1 MDRYAHIIRFPTLL
15 LLTLL
20 LSGCGE
26 AVVMTGADR
35 LARVGWEGAT
45 GLPAEGVGVI
55 TNHTGRLSDGT
66 HLVDA
71 LLDEGVGVAAVFS
84 PEHGFTGD
92 VPEGARVYAEGE
104 RYRGVPIHSLYG
116 VGLSP
121 TEEMLEGI
129 RVLVYDIQDVGARFY
144 TYTSTLTLTL
154 ETAAA
159 RGIPYVIL
167 DRPDPIGGLR
177 VEGPVLEEGLASF
190 VGRHPIPVR
199 YALTPA
205 EYVRYLGGEGL
216 LEGFEALDLR
226 IVPLQG
232 WRRRMLYPE
241 TGVPWVPPSPN
252 MPTPAT
258 ALVYPGTCLVEGTT
272 LSEGRGTER
281 PFELI
286 GAPWADGEAVAAR
299 LAGLGLPG
307 VVFRPAAFTPG
318 DPSSSVEVKW
328 KGRVCSGVEVVVTDP
343 DVFPSFLTGVAVV
356 SAFRRLHPEDFYWRE
371 AHFDRLAGVRW
382 LREGIEA
389 GLEPRELAARW
400 EEETAAWAA
409 RSEGY
414 RIYP

>member
-1 MDRYAHIIRFPTLL
+1 M
-15 LLTLL
+15 
-20 LSGCGE
+20 S
-26 AVVMTGADR
+26 GADR
-35 LARVGWEGAT
+35 LAEAGWERTT
-45 GLPAEGVGVI
+45 GLPPHGVGVV

-71 LLDEGVGVAAVFS
+71 LLEEGVEVAAIFS
-84 PEHGFTGD
+84 PEHGFRGEA
-92 VPEGARVYAEGE
+92 PEGARVYAEGE
-104 RYRGVPIHSLYG
+104 RYREVPIHSLYG
-116 VGLSP
+116 AELSP
-121 TEEMLEGI
+121 SDAMLEGI
-129 RVLVYDIQDVGARFY
+129 ETLVFDIQDVGARFY
-144 TYTSTLTLTL
+144 TYTSTLTLTM
-154 ETAAA
+154 EAAAA

-167 DRPDPIGGLR
+167 DRPDPIGGLK
-177 VEGPVLEEGLASF
+177 VEGPVLEEDLASF

-216 LEGFEALDLR
+216 LEGFERLDLR
-226 IVPLQG
+226 TIPLRG
-232 WRRRMLYPE
+232 WQRHMHYPE
-241 TGVPWVPPSPN
+241 TGLPWVAPSPN

-286 GAPWADGEAVAAR
+286 GAPWADGDAVAEW
-299 LAGLGLPG
+299 LEGQQLPG
-307 VVFRPAAFTPG
+307 VLFRPVSFTPG

-328 KGRVCSGVEVVVTDP
+328 KGRACSGIELVVTDP
-343 DVFPSFLTGVAVV
+343 DLFPSFLTGVAVV
-356 SAFRRLHPEDFYWRE
+356 TAFRRLHPEDFYWRG

-389 GLEPRELAARW
+389 GREPRQLAARW

-409 RSEGY
+409 RSAGY